1 MPNFLNVLR
10 QKVWQVDGVTV
21 TIGAILL
28 LVVVGYLIMRARR

>member
-1 MPNFLNVLR
+1 MNLEFLR
-10 QKVWQVDGVTV
+10 KKVWQVDGVTV